1 MIIIHI
7 ILISILLSL
16 NNVDINYT
24 YKNYINEC
32 NKLKQF
38 IILNK
43 IGKGSYS
50 IVYDGFILN
59 ELKPCVIKVLKTNNE
74 NKFEK
79 EIIIMNELKNLPN
92 IINVCNYEHIF
103 FIN

>member
-24 YKNYINEC
+24 YINYINEC
-32 NKLKQF
+32 NELKPF

-43 IGKGSYS
+43 IWKGSYS
-50 IVYDGFILN
+50 IIYDWFILN
-59 ELKPCVIKVLKTNNE
+59 ELKSCFIKVLKTNNE
-74 NKFEK
+74 HEFEK
-79 EIIIMNELKNLPN
+79 EVIIMNELKDLPN
-92 IINVCNYEHIF
+92 IINICNYEHIF
-103 FIN
+103 S

>member
-24 YKNYINEC
+24 YINYINEY
-32 NKLKQF
+32 NELKPF

-43 IGKGSYS
+43 IWKCSYS
-50 IVYDGFILN
+50 IVYDWFILN

-74 NKFEK
+74 HEFEK
-79 EIIIMNELKNLPN
+79 EIIIMNELKDLPN

-103 FIN
+103 S

>member
-24 YKNYINEC
+24 YINYINEY
-32 NKLKQF
+32 NELKPF

-43 IGKGSYS
+43 IRKCSYS
-50 IVYDGFILN
+50 IVYDWFILN
-59 ELKPCVIKVLKTNNE
+59 ELKSCFIKVLKTNNE
-74 NKFEK
+74 HEFEK
-79 EIIIMNELKNLPN
+79 EIIIMNKLKDLPN

-103 FIN
+103 S

>member
-7 ILISILLSL
+7 ILINILLSL

-24 YKNYINEC
+24 YINYINEY
-32 NKLKQF
+32 NELKQF

-43 IGKGSYS
+43 IWKCSYS
-50 IVYDGFILN
+50 IVYDWFILN

-74 NKFEK
+74 NEFEK
-79 EIIIMNELKNLPN
+79 EIIIMNELKDLPN
-92 IINVCNYEHIF
+92 IINICNYEHIF
-103 FIN
+103 S